1 MKVPFVDLKIQYQS
15 IRDEVR
21 GEIDRMLESAQ
32 FILGPNVVEFEK
44 EFAAYCGTKYAAGV
58 ASGTDALLLALEAL
72 HIGPGDEVI
81 TVVNTFIATAASIMG
96 TGAVPVF
103 VDMDSQTYNL
113 DSNQIEAKVHKKTR
127 AIIPVHLY
135 GQPADMSPIL
145 EIARRKKLFVIED
158 AAQAHGAT
166 YQGKKT
172 GSIGNVGCFSFY
184 PSKNLGAYGD
194 AGAVTTDD
202 ADIYARVKLLRDH
215 GREGKYS
222 HSVCGHNSR
231 LDEIQAAVL
240 RIKLRRLDAWNKRRQ
255 EIAGL
260 YSRLLKDLPLVT
272 APGKTAQ
279 ANHVYHVYVIR
290 CRQRDELQQWL
301 TSKEIST
308 GIHYPMP
315 LHLQKAFA
323 SLGHVKGDFP
333 IAEKAAGE
341 IISLPMYPEM
351 GDDAVEYVCRQIS
364 NFYKDR

>member
-1 MKVPFVDLKIQYQS
+1 MKVPFVDLKIQYQA
-15 IRDEVR
+15 IRDEVK
-21 GEIDRMLESAQ
+21 GEIDRVLESTQ
-32 FILGPNVVEFEK
+32 FILGTNVAEFEK
-44 EFAAYCGTKYAAGV
+44 EFAAYCGTKFAVGV

-81 TVVNTFIATAASIMG
+81 TVVNTFIATAASIAD
-96 TGAVPVF
+96 TGARPVF
-103 VDMDSQTYNL
+103 VDIDSKTYNL
-113 DSNQIEAKVHKKTR
+113 DCNQIEAKLSKKTR

-135 GQPADMSPIL
+135 GQPADISPIM
-145 EIARRKKLFVIED
+145 EIARRKKLAVIED

-166 YQGKKT
+166 YQGKRA
-172 GSIGNVGCFSFY
+172 GSIGNIGCFSFY

-202 ADIYARVKLLRDH
+202 ADICARVRLLRDH

-260 YSRLLKDLPLVT
+260 YSKLLKGLPQVT
-272 APGKTAQ
+272 APEKLPGAS
-279 ANHVYHVYVIR
+279 HVYHVYVIR

-301 TSKEIST
+301 ASKEIST
-308 GIHYPMP
+308 GIHYPIP
-315 LHLQKAFA
+315 LHQQKAFA

-333 IAEKAAGE
+333 VAEKTASE
-341 IISLPMYPEM
+341 IISLPMYSEM
-351 GDDAVEYVCRQIS
+351 GDDAVEYVCHQIR
-364 NFYKDR
+364 NFYTDI